1 MVTSNENIPYILH
14 TGIYS
19 CFCIYT
25 HTLSHDIEVKQQYVL
40 TRYAHIIHVLFL
52 KTRRGELL
60 PPWQTCA
67 GEGRDALPQ
76 AASGDPF
83 VGSRAPAFFG
93 GVTLI
98 VLECFWHDPK
108 WWVEYGGIH
117 WEGNKFR
124 WFWFVCKVCR
134 ISYHPEMRLEENSQL
149 TISIWDCFFSVVP
162 NPIAYSMGFN
172 EEYLAPGEYCHGSNS
187 SGMLSTSLWRLGW
200 KRMGCFGR
208 MAPCLVCWRT

>member
-1 MVTSNENIPYILH
+1 MTNLRRWRKRCPSPSGQRWSVCREQSSCILWRSH
-14 TGIYS
+14 T
-19 CFCIYT
+19 
-25 HTLSHDIEVKQQYVL
+25 H
-40 TRYAHIIHVLFL
+40 R
-52 KTRRGELL
+52 
-60 PPWQTCA
+60 
-67 GEGRDALPQ
+67 
-76 AASGDPF
+76 
-83 VGSRAPAFFG
+83 FG
-93 GVTLI
+93 
-98 VLECFWHDPK
+98 HDPK

-134 ISYHPEMRLEENSQL
+134 ISYHPEMRSEENSQL
-149 TISIWDCFFSVVP
+149 TISILRLLSFRLVP

-208 MAPCLVCWRT
+208 TAPCLVCWRT